1 MEWTSDTN
9 EDTPS
14 REAGTVETD
23 EVSQAERDVQYHAVV
38 EPDPLLEEV
47 GEANEKIDHPSER
60 RRVIP
65 SKPC

>member
-1 MEWTSDTN
+1 MDDTSGGTTDAHSPEPRRI
-9 EDTPS
+9 ED
-14 REAGTVETD
+14 EASEGEQ
-23 EVSQAERDVQYHAVV
+23 EEQYHAII

-47 GEANEKIDHPSER
+47 GEANEKAGHHSAA